1 MARPPVIPPEKKI
14 RVVLAVLAGEV
25 SVTEAARKEQVS
37 EQSIHRWK
45 ADFVDGGK
53 TALTAGRSGPP
64 RGSSSLR
71 PRSRT

>member
-1 MARPPVIPPEKKI
+1 MARPPVIPLEKKI

-45 ADFVDGGK
+45 ADFVEGGK
-53 TALTAGRSGPP
+53 TVLAAGRSDPP
-64 RGSSSLR
+64 R
-71 PRSRT
+71 